1 MIKGKIAFFISTCH
15 GGGAE
20 RVMVTFANAFAKK
33 GIETD
38 LVVCSLTGPYVDEI
52 DKRVNVFDLKKDR
65 VSRSL
70 PALLRYIRE
79 NKPTVM
85 VSSLIHANIIAVIAK
100 LLSREKFRLA
110 IREASTPSMAN
121 KTGNSPYPPV
131 KTRLV
136 SFLQKRLYKYADF
149 VIAPSKGVA
158 LDLVENKIAPES
170 KVHVIYNPVDI
181 EMIQK
186 RMNEPVSHP
195 WFKESVPVILSAG
208 RLTKPKDYPTLIKAF
223 SIVEKRTPC
232 KLIILGEGEKRKEL
246 EELVKELGLEGKVDM
261 PGFVENP
268 FAYMARASVFVLSS
282 LWEGLPN
289 VLIQAMVCGTPV
301 VATDCP
307 SGPREILEDGRY
319 GRLAPPGDWEK
330 IADEIS
336 LSLSKVYKQQQENKE
351 RANFFSV
358 DRSVNI
364 LCELLNLL
372 ETGEVK

>member
-1 MIKGKIAFFISTCH
+1 VENKNTQRVAFFVPTLN

-38 LVVCSLTGPYVDEI
+38 LVVCSLIGPYVDEI
-52 DKRVNVFDLKKDR
+52 DKRVNVFDLKKDH

-79 NKPTVM
+79 NKPTAM
-85 VSSLIHANIIAVIAK
+85 VSCQAHANIFAVIAK
-100 LLSREKFRLA
+100 LVSREKFRLA
-110 IREASTPSMAN
+110 IREANTPSVSG
-121 KTGNSPYPPV
+121 KVGNSTYPV
-131 KTRLV
+131 KTFLV
-136 SFLQKRLYKYADF
+136 SVVQEKRYKYADF

-158 LDLVENKIAPES
+158 DDLVKNKVVSIS
-170 KVHVIYNPVDI
+170 KIRVVYNPVDI
-181 EMIQK
+181 ELIEK
-186 RMNEPVSHP
+186 KAEEPISHP
-195 WFKESVPVILSAG
+195 WFQGNDQVILAVG
-208 RLTKPKDYPTLIKAF
+208 RLTKQKDYPTLLRAF
-223 SIVEKRTPC
+223 SIVSRKVSC
-232 KLIILGEGEKRKEL
+232 KLVILGEGEERKEL
-246 EELVKELGLEGKVDM
+246 EELVKDLGLEGTVDM

-319 GRLAPPGDWEK
+319 GNLVPPGDPKQLAEAILMNLSILQDPSIIK
-330 IADEIS
+330 RRADFYS
-336 LSLSKVYKQQQENKE
+336 ADKSSSALFQ
-351 RANFFSV
+351 
-358 DRSVNI
+358 
-364 LCELLNLL
+364 LLGVQRND
-372 ETGEVK
+372 

>member
-1 MIKGKIAFFISTCH
+1 MIKGKIAFFIPSCH

-79 NKPTVM
+79 NKPTAM
-85 VSSLIHANIIAVIAK
+85 VSCQAHANIFAVIAK

-110 IREASTPSMAN
+110 IREASTPSMAR
-121 KTGNSPYPPV
+121 KTGNSKFPV
-131 KTRLV
+131 KTRVV
-136 SFLQKRLYKYADF
+136 SFLQRRLYKYADF

-170 KVHVIYNPVDI
+170 KVYVIYNPVDI
-181 EMIQK
+181 EMIQE
-186 RMNEPVSHP
+186 RMKEPVSHP

-223 SIVEKRTPC
+223 GIVEKRTPC

-307 SGPREILEDGRY
+307 NGPREILDGGRY
-319 GRLAPPGDWEK
+319 GVLVPPADSEK
-330 IADEIS
+330 LSEAILKEIEGKNGKNTNTKKLELFS
-336 LSLSKVYKQQQENKE
+336 
-351 RANFFSV
+351 ANNV
-358 DRSVNI
+358 AEQIRV
-364 LCELLNLL
+364 LL
-372 ETGEVK
+372 EK

>member
-1 MIKGKIAFFISTCH
+1 MIKGKIAFFIPTCR

-33 GIETD
+33 GIQTD

-52 DKRVNVFDLKKDR
+52 DKRVNVFDLKKDH

-70 PALLRYIRE
+70 PALLRYIRK
-79 NKPTVM
+79 NKPTAM
-85 VSSLIHANIIAVIAK
+85 VSSLVHANIIAVIAK

-110 IREASTPSMAN
+110 IREASTPSMESKA
-121 KTGNSPYPPV
+121 GNSPFPV

-136 SFLQKRLYKYADF
+136 SFLQRRLYKYADF

-186 RMNEPVSHP
+186 RMKEPVSHP
-195 WFKESVPVILSAG
+195 WFQGNDQVILAVG
-208 RLTKPKDYPTLIKAF
+208 RLTKQKDYPTLLRAF
-223 SIVEKRTPC
+223 SIVSRKVSC
-232 KLIILGEGEKRKEL
+232 KLVILGEGEKRKEL

-289 VLIQAMVCGTPV
+289 VIIQAMVCGTPV

-319 GRLAPPGDWEK
+319 GRLAPPGDWGK
-330 IADEIS
+330 IADEIF
-336 LSLSKVYKQQQENKE
+336 LSLSKVHKQQENKE

-364 LCELLNLL
+364 LFELLNLL